1 MLMRSLKILTTFI
14 VTAGAVIGCAF
25 KSKSADTWIERK
37 CGPTPITSADLS
49 QFNVTPKPGRVVI
62 VRLIRSSCPYCKEDL
77 QQVGLMLKTGQWSAD
92 QVQLVLIAYKK
103 PGVES
108 RKTFDDFVRDL
119 GASGFPIETADLV
132 YLDKTYQALLKVKG
146 KAGSPLLEGWKAVPF
161 GLVFGKDGRLA
172 YRGQF
177 TMSNARQNQH
187 YDLIGDLIK
196 ESCPPGLAKA
206 N

>member
-1 MLMRSLKILTTFI
+1 MSFRMIQILAAALFI
-14 VTAGAVIGCAF
+14 AGCTSTSKTDDTVIA
-25 KSKSADTWIERK
+25 RQ
-37 CGPTPITSADLS
+37 CGPTPITSADLIR
-49 QFNVTPKPGRVVI
+49 FNVTPKPDRVVI
-62 VRLIRSSCPYCKEDL
+62 VRMIRSSCPYCKEDL
-77 QQVGLMLKTGQWSAD
+77 QQIALMLKTGQWNAEKI
-92 QVQLVLIAYKK
+92 QLVLMAYKK

-108 RKTFDDFVRDL
+108 RKTFDEFVRDL

-132 YLDKTYQALLKVKG
+132 YLDKTYQALLKIEG
-146 KAGSPLLEGWKAVPF
+146 KAGTPILEGWKAVPF

-177 TMSNARQNQH
+177 TMTNARQNQH

-196 ESCPPGLAKA
+196 ESCPSRLAKS